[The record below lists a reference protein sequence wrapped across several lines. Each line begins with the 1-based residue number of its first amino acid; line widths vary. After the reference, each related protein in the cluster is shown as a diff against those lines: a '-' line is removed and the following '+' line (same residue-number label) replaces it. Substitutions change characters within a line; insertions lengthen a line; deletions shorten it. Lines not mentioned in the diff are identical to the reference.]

1 MNADTF
7 HNQTIGQQGED
18 LAAEFLTARGYK
30 ILERN
35 YRAGHQELDII
46 ASQDGVLHFVEVKT
60 RHTTQFGF
68 GEDAMHSK
76 KIDRLLQAIDAYL
89 GNIDVDPEWQLDLI
103 VVELRAN
110 TEPNFIHYQSLGPID
125 AN

>member
-1 MNADTF
+1 MNTDTL
-7 HNQTIGQQGED
+7 HNKILGQQGEAF
-18 LAAEFLTARGYK
+18 AADYLNSRGYK

-60 RHTTQFGF
+60 RRTSQFGL
-68 GEDAMHSK
+68 GEDAMHRK

-89 GNIDVDPEWQLDLI
+89 GNIDVVSEWQLDLI
-103 VVELRAN
+103 VVELRTK
-110 TEPNFIHYQSLGPID
+110 TEPNFIHYQAIGPID
-125 AN
+125 GN